1 MRWEDETEQF
11 EYHGE
16 LIVEG
21 SVSKRITVPQR
32 GPSQA
37 NASESAER
45 IQAAI
50 AALPAGAQRSQ
61 LQIKLNEL
69 RRG

>member
-32 GPSQA
+32 KPCQSD
-37 NASESAER
+37 ASESAER
-45 IQAAI
+45 IHAAL
-50 AALPAGAQRSQ
+50 AGLPAGAQRSQ